1 MTQLEKEIKMNE
13 HKFCETYDG
22 IKNDMKQLKEE
33 SKLFKSRYI
42 QIAKA
47 TKKLYNYGDEHMYIG
62 TEAGYKPK
70 HKRVPKIMISLFS
83 IWDFKYKIKE
93 LESYLKKF

>member
-1 MTQLEKEIKMNE
+1 MTQLE
-13 HKFCETYDG
+13 FCEKYDD

-33 SKLFKSRYI
+33 FKLFKSRYM